1 MHGGRPDLQQNCR
14 KNMDSAWHGT
24 DIDLRFL
31 LEAGSAHQSTVQ
43 ICWKSALQSSSPF
56 FLCWHQVDQNWD
68 LNVYI
73 CMCCYLVTCLLWDAP
88 YKIYLGTYLCLD
100 FVYVWISCTLSWVWF
115 VFGLPF
121 VFLSSWI
128 CPLVFSMIAQF
139 SMFFHFFKF
148 VHFVWFSWDVSMCSL
163 DLSALP
169 LGTSPCYVILPAM
182 FQYVHSIAFQVSR
195 HISQISFV
203 LRLFLLK

>member
-1 MHGGRPDLQQNCR
+1 MHGGWPDLQQNCR

-24 DIDLRFL
+24 DIDLRIL

-43 ICWKSALQSSSPF
+43 ICWKICSSKLIALLPVLASSWSKLGF
-56 FLCWHQVDQNWD
+56 KC
-68 LNVYI
+68 
-73 CMCCYLVTCLLWDAP
+73 
-88 YKIYLGTYLCLD
+88 IYLYGRAVTFLPAYSEMDNAKYIWVRTYFC
-100 FVYVWISCTLSWVWF
+100 ISCTLSWVWF

-128 CPLVFSMIAQF
+128 CPLVFRMISQF

-148 VHFVWFSWDVSMCSL
+148 VHFAWFSWDVSMCSL

-169 LGTSPCYVILPAM
+169 LDTSPCCIILPAM
-182 FQYVHSIAFQVSR
+182 FQYVHSIAFQVSCDT
-195 HISQISFV
+195 SQISFV
-203 LRLFLLK
+203 LRLFDFK